1 MPRPTFSHTFPTR
14 RSSDLIAKPLRD
26 FIVEAS
32 SNLEHSSLIP
42 FFLGEL
48 YSSRISLRGRSAAS
62 LRQNCVTVF
71 SFSKN
76 HFSSPSGRWSIELL
90 ISRSGSTLQ
99 HCANS
104 SINFSATDTT
114 SSRTSEAALWPAT
127 YISPLSNSTPCIR
140 KHRISSNSLVPIHP

>member
-1 MPRPTFSHTFPTR
+1 MFFFSSRRRHTRSVSAFLLN
-14 RSSDLIAKPLRD
+14 RSSDLGIPAEPLFRSLRD

-42 FFLGEL
+42 FFLGKL

-76 HFSSPSGRWSIELL
+76 HFSSPSGRWSIVLL
-90 ISRSGSTLQ
+90 ISSWGSTL
-99 HCANS
+99 
-104 SINFSATDTT
+104 
-114 SSRTSEAALWPAT
+114 
-127 YISPLSNSTPCIR
+127 
-140 KHRISSNSLVPIHP
+140 

>member
-1 MPRPTFSHTFPTR
+1 FSSTSTTLDRSQQRCVLLLSLYAARRWIPYTCFFFSSRRRHTRSVSAFLLN
-14 RSSDLIAKPLRD
+14 RSSDLKPLRD

-42 FFLGEL
+42 FFLGQL

-76 HFSSPSGRWSIELL
+76 HFSSPSGRWSIVLL
-90 ISRSGSTLQ
+90 ISSWGSTL
-99 HCANS
+99 
-104 SINFSATDTT
+104 
-114 SSRTSEAALWPAT
+114 
-127 YISPLSNSTPCIR
+127 
-140 KHRISSNSLVPIHP
+140 

>member
-1 MPRPTFSHTFPTR
+1 MLDLFFFKQKTAYEIGLGIPAEPLF
-14 RSSDLIAKPLRD
+14 RS
-26 FIVEAS
+26 
-32 SNLEHSSLIP
+32 
-42 FFLGEL
+42 L

-76 HFSSPSGRWSIELL
+76 HFSSPSGRWTRESL
-90 ISRSGSTLQ
+90 ISSWGSTLQ

-104 SINFSATDTT
+104 SINLSVRDTN
-114 SSRTSEAALWPAT
+114 SSRTSEADLWPST

-140 KHRISSNSLVPIHP
+140 KDRSSSTSLMRLSICLWKPSIGD